1 MITDHKPL
9 WSIFNGTHHGSIRTE
24 RIKLRHQDIRFQV
37 EYQPGKNNQAD
48 CLSRHAIPISKLP
61 VDEQNESDDLI
72 KLLYTLHT
80 TPIIDHVGLAR
91 IAKCTTDDPTFHNL
105 REITQKGQT
114 WIFKA
119 SDVKLLKF
127 SKILPPI
134 TITGNGTLLKDD
146 RIILPE
152 SLHLEAIQLAHQGS
166 YPGET
171 GIQRRLRYHFFFHE
185 LNGKVHSHI
194 SPCKDCQIF
203 TNKKTS
209 EPIAA
214 HAVPNKCWDKVS
226 VDLFGLMPS
235 KRHIVV
241 VQDLASRFPVGKII
255 SSTKA
260 SSVLPALDDVY
271 GNFGNPE
278 NQLSDNGPP
287 FNSSAM
293 QTFCKTRNIHMD
305 KIPPLHPS
313 ANPHS

>member
-9 WSIFNGTHHGSIRTE
+9 CSIFDGTCHGSIRTE

-37 EYQPGKNNQAD
+37 EYQPGKNNQAV

-80 TPIIDHVGLAR
+80 TPIIDHIGLAR
-91 IAKCTTDDPTFHNL
+91 IAKCTTDDPTLHNL
-105 REITQKGQT
+105 REIIQKGQT
-114 WIFKA
+114 WISKG
-119 SDVKLLKF
+119 SGVKLLKF
-127 SKILPPI
+127 SKILPTI
-134 TITGNGTLLKDD
+134 TITGNGILLKDD

-166 YPGET
+166 HPGET

-185 LNGKVHSHI
+185 LNEKVHSHI

-226 VDLFGLMPS
+226 VNLFGPMPS

-241 VQDLASRFPVGKII
+241 VQDLASRFPVPC
-255 SSTKA
+255 S
-260 SSVLPALDDVY
+260 
-271 GNFGNPE
+271 
-278 NQLSDNGPP
+278 
-287 FNSSAM
+287 
-293 QTFCKTRNIHMD
+293 R
-305 KIPPLHPS
+305 
-313 ANPHS
+313 